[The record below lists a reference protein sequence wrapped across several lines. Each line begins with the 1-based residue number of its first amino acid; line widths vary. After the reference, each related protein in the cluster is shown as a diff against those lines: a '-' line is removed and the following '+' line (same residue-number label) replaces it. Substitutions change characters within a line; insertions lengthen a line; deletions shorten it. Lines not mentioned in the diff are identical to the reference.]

1 MLRVCVLLACIGVP
15 WRLGALGAMIE
26 CAPCDERA
34 LSACHP
40 PRGCELVKESGC
52 GCCLTCALAEGAA
65 CGVYT
70 ESCASSLRCVP
81 RSGDKAPL
89 QALLQGRA
97 VCRSVKRRNQIQR
110 EGKPL
115 DGGDKYSLAKKEHS
129 GKNHG
134 KQLVNPS
141 QHLTPKPQRGNHH
154 SPKGT
159 LHTIVNPSKV
169 PSVTTLVADSEYVS
183 ASLGRESR
191 VHSNKFKGPC
201 RRKMESILQDLKSE
215 FFHSPED
222 IYIPNCD
229 KQGFYR
235 SKQCKPSR
243 GRRRG
248 HCWCVDKYGHSL
260 PGRGNR
266 KRPVSCA

>member
-15 WRLGALGAMIE
+15 GRLGALGAMIE
-26 CAPCDERA
+26 CAPCNERA

-70 ESCASSLRCVP
+70 ESCASSLRCIP

-115 DGGDKYSLAKKEHS
+115 DGGEKYSLTKKEHS

-134 KQLVNPS
+134 MQLVNPS
-141 QHLTPKPQRGNHH
+141 QHLTLKPQRGNHH

-159 LHTIVNPSKV
+159 IHTIVNPSKV
-169 PSVTTLVADSEYVS
+169 PSVTTLVADSEY
-183 ASLGRESR
+183 
-191 VHSNKFKGPC
+191 GPC
-201 RRKMESILQDLKSE
+201 RREMESILQDLKPE

-243 GRRRG
+243 GRKRG

-260 PGRGNR
+260 PGLPNR
-266 KRPVSCA
+266 KRPVSCVQSSSSSEEVRY